1 LRAGPWS
8 RYVGGVTDPRT
19 AIAALVFAYAERLD
33 AGDLGGVSALFA
45 RATFRSA
52 AAPERVLR
60 GTAQVRRMLDPVLLY
75 DGVPRTRHVLTNLQ
89 IDVAGSE
96 ARSRCDFT
104 VLQATDGFP
113 LQPILAGRY
122 RDAFVRSDD
131 AWWFADRLVL
141 PDLVGDLR
149 HHYRIAAR

>member
-1 LRAGPWS
+1 MP
-8 RYVGGVTDPRT
+8 TDRD
-19 AIAALVFAYAERLD
+19 AIAALIYAYAERLD
-33 AGDLGGVSALFA
+33 AGDLDGVAALFV

-52 AAPERVLR
+52 ATPERVLQ
-60 GTAQVRRMLDPVLLY
+60 GSAQVRTMLDPVRLY
-75 DGVPRTRHVLTNLQ
+75 GDLPRTRHLLSNLQ
-89 IDVAGSE
+89 IELAGGE

-104 VLQATDGFP
+104 VLQATDGLR

-122 RDAFVRSDD
+122 HDAFVRTDD

-149 HHYRIAAR
+149 WHYGGGDRRQRGRGTS

>member
-1 LRAGPWS
+1 M
-8 RYVGGVTDPRT
+8 TDPRL
-19 AIAALVFAYAERLD
+19 AIARLVSAYAERLD
-33 AGDLGGVSALFA
+33 AGDLDGVAALFA

-52 AAPERVLR
+52 AAPERVLQ
-60 GTAQVRRMLDPVLLY
+60 GTSQVRRMLQPVLLY
-75 DGVPRTRHVLTNLQ
+75 DGIPRTRHVLSNLQ
-89 IDVAGSE
+89 IDVGAAE

-104 VLQATDGFP
+104 VLQATDGLP

-141 PDLVGDLR
+141 PDQVGDLR
-149 HHYRIAAR
+149 HHYRLVRQ